1 MNAGAEVAGPTTNDE
16 AVFHYRVPG
25 RSTSQRPGA
34 HKALTGGAGTEFH
47 SHVRLFD
54 HPDPRRLDLH
64 ASLRSGREEWLVRS
78 HRQRAA
84 MPVYAVVDVSASMLV
99 GAPQRKL
106 DTVAAFL
113 ESLGNSAYKAGD
125 PAGMCAFDGESRE
138 DLFVPARHSRG
149 VGGEMAAVVAQAS
162 MGRAAGSG
170 LVPALQRLAGRQALV
185 FLVSDFH
192 WPLDALTD
200 ALDVLERAWIVPVI
214 VWDPSEAEPP
224 ADDGFVNVRDAET
237 GKSRPLWLNASL
249 RRRWK
254 DEIAVRRGR
263 IDAIFDSRRIQPL
276 YFTGAFSA
284 DALSRYFLE
293 LY

>member
-1 MNAGAEVAGPTTNDE
+1 MNDGLKVAEPEAIDE
-16 AVFHYRVPG
+16 SVFYYRVPG

-64 ASLRSGREEWLVRS
+64 ASLRSGRDEWLVRS

-84 MPVYAVVDVSASMLV
+84 MPVYAVVDVSASMHV
-99 GAPQRKL
+99 GAPRRKL

-113 ESLGNSAYKAGD
+113 ESLGNSAFKAGD
-125 PAGMCAFDGESRE
+125 PAGMCAFDGDSRE
-138 DLFVPARHSRG
+138 DLFVSVRHSRG
-149 VGGEMAAVVAQAS
+149 VGGEMAAVVTRAPL
-162 MGRAAGSG
+162 GRAAGSG
-170 LVPALQRLAGRQALV
+170 LLPALQRLAGRQALV

-192 WPLDALTD
+192 WPLGSLSD
-200 ALDVLERAWIVPVI
+200 ALDVLERAWVVPII

-224 ADDGFVNVRDAET
+224 AADGFVRVRDAET
-237 GKSRPLWLNASL
+237 GDARPLWVNASM
-249 RRRWK
+249 RRRWR
-254 DEIAVRRGR
+254 DEIDARRGQ
-263 IDAIFDSRRIQPL
+263 IDAIFDARRIQPL
-276 YFTGAFSA
+276 YFTGGFDA